1 MAERIFFFLVALI
14 FLRNGEIFG
23 QLKTVEK
30 ISKSTYNKGFRTT
43 STKWINPFVKDYE
56 KSGNAYSFSRVGD
69 VRLAT
74 PIAILSPGYYTSQ
87 LSFFCRNEWR
97 FEQRTR
103 IPLRVRLGSL
113 AYTDYLE
120 GKPNAMI
127 PR

>member
-23 QLKTVEK
+23 QQKTVEK
-30 ISKSTYNKGFRTT
+30 ISKSTCNKGFRATHA
-43 STKWINPFVKDYE
+43 KWINPFVKDYE

-74 PIAILSPGYYTSQ
+74 PALIISPKYYTSH

-113 AYTDYLE
+113 AFQ
-120 GKPNAMI
+120 PI
-127 PR
+127 